1 MAWRGTTF
9 EEAKQALGSAAKA
22 DAKFASGGRKLNML
36 SIDVT
41 LDGQAYKAGYIFGS
55 GDRMTHARTTPH
67 GVALGKDKDACL
79 QVGTKRLTTLIG
91 RYGKPNSDQKKD
103 TDDRRLVFNFK
114 DGNWIEAVSQFS
126 IFCVTFA
133 SYYTPQGKD
142 G

>member
-1 MAWRGTTF
+1 MLRFIMLICTLVAAPGVADAQQARDRLEGFNGVAFGTTF

-79 QVGTKRLTTLIG
+79 QVG
-91 RYGKPNSDQKKD
+91 
-103 TDDRRLVFNFK
+103 RR
-114 DGNWIEAVSQFS
+114 G
-126 IFCVTFA
+126 
-133 SYYTPQGKD
+133 
-142 G
+142 